1 MIFFEFEVMTKLYDL
16 LKTALEVS
24 SVRKDV
30 ISNNLSNINTKNF
43 KRSSVKFEEFLN
55 SKVKRA
61 SLKTTNEK
69 HILLKNE
76 SYEIVKD
83 KGTSMRSDGNNVDID
98 IEKANQASNT
108 LMYNALISSINNKFQ
123 LASLAINRG

>member
-1 MIFFEFEVMTKLYDL
+1 MTKLYDL